1 MWPSLV
7 TFWGVLGGFG
17 AFLVGFL
24 VFWGCFW
31 VILRIISGFWV
42 VLMVFLGV
50 F

>member
-1 MWPSLV
+1 MAEFSDFYGCFGWFL
-7 TFWGVLGGFG
+7 GVFG
-17 AFLVGFL
+17 GFL
-24 VFWGCFW
+24 VFWGCFL